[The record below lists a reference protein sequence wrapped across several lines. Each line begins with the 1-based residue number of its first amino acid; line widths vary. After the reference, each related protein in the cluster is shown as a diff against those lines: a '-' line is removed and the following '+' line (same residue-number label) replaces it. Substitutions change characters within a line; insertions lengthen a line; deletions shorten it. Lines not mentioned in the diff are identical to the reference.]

1 MLKQWWLKWR
11 EPKPFN
17 EGYLPEADGHRIY
30 FAEYGKKGGKPV
42 LLTHGGPGGQTHA
55 GHAAVFDLKK
65 YRVIMFDQR
74 GCGKSLPA
82 GKLENNTMED
92 TLWDMKRLY
101 EHLQLKE
108 KVILRGASW
117 GSTVM
122 LCFAEKYPELVE
134 CLLLSQIFLVDGVHE
149 EWFNKQSALFYP
161 EFVEAMTKNA
171 GSWKSLPEY
180 YAELINSGD
189 EAKQLQAANQY
200 GWYERVLGAVNPSFG
215 TAAALDD
222 AGRQELRI
230 YLNYAAKAYTLKNNQ
245 IMRQVKKISHLPALL
260 IHNRLDM
267 DCPLY
272 SAYQLHLRM
281 PASKLV
287 IAPGIGHYN
296 PQLKAF
302 ISREIK
308 AYLKNEINN

>member
-122 LCFAEKYPELVE
+122 LCFAEKYPELLQIDRS
-134 CLLLSQIFLVDGVHE
+134 CL
-149 EWFNKQSALFYP
+149 
-161 EFVEAMTKNA
+161 
-171 GSWKSLPEY
+171 
-180 YAELINSGD
+180 
-189 EAKQLQAANQY
+189 
-200 GWYERVLGAVNPSFG
+200 VNPENIVSFDAR
-215 TAAALDD
+215 TRKLFLKDDIVLEVSRRNARNVRKAL
-222 AGRQELRI
+222 E
-230 YLNYAAKAYTLKNNQ
+230 
-245 IMRQVKKISHLPALL
+245 KKK
-260 IHNRLDM
+260 DV
-267 DCPLY
+267 
-272 SAYQLHLRM
+272 Q
-281 PASKLV
+281 
-287 IAPGIGHYN
+287 
-296 PQLKAF
+296 
-302 ISREIK
+302 
-308 AYLKNEINN
+308 

>member
-30 FAEYGKKGGKPV
+30 FAEYGKKGGMPV

-134 CLLLSQIFLVDGVHE
+134 CLLLSQIFLADGVHA

-180 YAELINSGD
+180 YAE
-189 EAKQLQAANQY
+189 
-200 GWYERVLGAVNPSFG
+200 
-215 TAAALDD
+215 
-222 AGRQELRI
+222 
-230 YLNYAAKAYTLKNNQ
+230 
-245 IMRQVKKISHLPALL
+245 
-260 IHNRLDM
+260 
-267 DCPLY
+267 
-272 SAYQLHLRM
+272 
-281 PASKLV
+281 
-287 IAPGIGHYN
+287 
-296 PQLKAF
+296 
-302 ISREIK
+302 
-308 AYLKNEINN
+308 